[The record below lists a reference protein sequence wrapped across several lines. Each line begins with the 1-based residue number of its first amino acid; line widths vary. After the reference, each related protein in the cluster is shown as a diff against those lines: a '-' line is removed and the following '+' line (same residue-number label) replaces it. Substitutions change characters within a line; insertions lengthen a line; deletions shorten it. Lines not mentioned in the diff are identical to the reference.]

1 MLGQLGRLLCIIALL
16 CCCAVTLPVQDTAN
30 DKSPGG
36 PYTLSIHVT
45 GFRNNTGFA
54 GTLIFCSPKGWPEV
68 NDDAC
73 RHNSVPIVDR
83 EATLTFPGFNAG
95 TYALVVIHD
104 ENKNKKMDKNF
115 LGIPKEG
122 FGFSNNPKVG
132 LSAPSYEKATFTMDG
147 DKTIEI
153 KLIYK

>member
-1 MLGQLGRLLCIIALL
+1 MVGQLGRLLGIVTLL
-16 CCCAVTLPVQDTAN
+16 FCCAATLPAQDTAN

-36 PYTLSIHVT
+36 PYTLNIHVT
-45 GFRNNTGFA
+45 GFRNDTGYA

-68 NDDAC
+68 NGDAC
-73 RHNSVPIVDR
+73 RHNSVPIVNR
-83 EATLTFPGFNAG
+83 EATLTFTGFNAG
-95 TYALVVIHD
+95 TYAVVVIHD
-104 ENKNKKMDKNF
+104 ENKNKKMDRNF

-132 LSAPSYEKATFTMDG
+132 LSAPAYEKATFTMDG

-153 KLIYK
+153 KLNK